1 MLGFFLNKHF
11 EQAIAVA
18 NDGEDEYITT
28 SHVVYAIFKYNKPFH
43 GLIVKTVPD
52 INYLNILDNL
62 GGLLDMMPKSNGKSP
77 IQTYEFKE
85 ILAEFSSAK
94 EPRNELDFILKI
106 LRDKENDCTKILN
119 HYGIND
125 TVFELIVGRYKPAF
139 DRRDEYVA
147 RDEEAAIRLN
157 SYDIDEIAHA
167 INYND
172 KQKEWQNTEFEPT
185 FENERLAINE
195 RDIKKDSPSSLY
207 TLNLNKAAREGKID
221 PLIGR
226 EKEIEKTLQTLCRRK
241 KNNPIL
247 VGEAG
252 VGKTAIVEGIALKIV
267 GGEVP
272 QKLKNKEIYAL
283 GAGAL
288 IAGTTLRG
296 EFEERLKDLI
306 DEFSTNQ
313 NAILFIDE
321 IHTIVGAGTG
331 NRNELDMSNILKPA
345 LAGGSLSLIGATT
358 YGEYRSFSQDKA
370 LSRRFCKI
378 DVSEPSIDDS
388 VEILKGIA
396 KKYEEFH
403 DVKFSDEILRES
415 VTLAKKYLSD
425 KFLPDSAIDLID
437 ETGASFAFK
446 SRTAP
451 IQIGKNDLINT
462 LSVSANIANLSQT
475 VDNREVLKNLEANI
489 KSEIFGQDE
498 AVQSLCKAL
507 LRSYAGLGAE
517 TSPIGVFLFAGSSGV
532 GKSELAKVLAKYLGV
547 HFERYD
553 MSEYMEAH
561 SVSRLIGAPPG
572 YVGFENGGILT
583 NNIKKHPYSVIL
595 FDEIEKAH
603 PSMTNI
609 FLGLFDNASL
619 TDNNGVTTDFKNTI
633 VIMSSN
639 LGTKEAPQV
648 GFTKDESYKIDNAIK
663 SFFAPE
669 FRNRIDKIINF
680 NRLSTEILEKIVDK
694 TIRELE
700 AGLKNVKF
708 SLSKAAKDFIITRGY
723 SDEFGARNLKRE
735 IGTQISDRISE
746 ELLFGALQNGGTV
759 EIDSDGAE
767 LEFKFFAASKAL
779 QLSGAKS
786 AAEEAGGESANNK
799 ALSESCGGE
808 SGTKAAVSEAKN
820 EKSF

>member
-1 MLGFFLNKHF
+1 MR
-11 EQAIAVA
+11 
-18 NDGEDEYITT
+18 
-28 SHVVYAIFKYNKPFH
+28 KY
-43 GLIVKTVPD
+43 
-52 INYLNILDNL
+52 
-62 GGLLDMMPKSNGKSP
+62 KS
-77 IQTYEFKE
+77 
-85 ILAEFSSAK
+85 
-94 EPRNELDFILKI
+94 
-106 LRDKENDCTKILN
+106 
-119 HYGIND
+119 
-125 TVFELIVGRYKPAF
+125 AF
-139 DRRDEYVA
+139 DHRDEVVS
-147 RDEEAAIRLN
+147 RDEAAAIKLN
-157 SYDIDEIAHA
+157 SYDIDDITHA
-167 INYND
+167 MNYD
-172 KQKEWQNTEFEPT
+172 ESRRQWQNTEFEPA
-185 FENERLAINE
+185 FEGEKDAINE

-207 TLNLNKAAREGKID
+207 TANLNKIALEGKID

-252 VGKTAIVEGIALKIV
+252 VGKTAIIEGIALKIV
-267 GGEVP
+267 RGEVP
-272 QKLKNKEIYAL
+272 EKLKNKVIYAL
-283 GAGAL
+283 DAGAL

-306 DEFSTNQ
+306 DEFSANQ

-331 NRNELDMSNILKPA
+331 NRNELDMSNILKPS
-345 LAGGSLSLIGATT
+345 LASGELSVIGATT

-388 VEILKGIA
+388 VEILKGVA

-403 DVKFSDEILRES
+403 GVKFSDEILRDS
-415 VTLAKKYLSD
+415 VTLAKKYQSD

-437 ETGASFAFK
+437 EVGASFAFK
-446 SRTAP
+446 PHEAP
-451 IQIGKNDLINT
+451 LEISKDDLVNT
-462 LSVSANIANLSQT
+462 LSISANIANLSSS
-475 VDNREVLKNLEANI
+475 VDNKQVLKNLEANI
-489 KSEIFGQDE
+489 KREIFGQDE
-498 AVQSLCKAL
+498 AVSSLCKAL
-507 LRSYAGLGAE
+507 LRSYAGLGGAS
-517 TSPIGVFLFAGSSGV
+517 SPIGIFLFAGSSGV
-532 GKSELAKVLAKYLGV
+532 GKSELAKVLAAQLGV

-595 FDEIEKAH
+595 FDEVEKAH

-609 FLGLFDNASL
+609 FLGIFDNASL

-633 VIMSSN
+633 IIMTSN

-648 GFTKDESYKIDNAIK
+648 GFTKDESYKVDSAIK

-680 NRLSTEILEKIVDK
+680 NRLSGEILEKIVDK
-694 TIRELE
+694 TIGELE
-700 AGLKNVKF
+700 SQLKNVKI
-708 SLSKAAKDFIITRGY
+708 SLNKEAKDLIISRGY

-735 IGTQISDRISE
+735 ISSHISDHISG
-746 ELLFGALQNGGTV
+746 ELLFGALQEGGLV
-759 EIDSDGAE
+759 SVSVKDGE
-767 LEFKFFAASKAL
+767 LSFSFASMPLPQIEKKQPAL
-779 QLSGAKS
+779 AQSSVVK
-786 AAEEAGGESANNK
+786 
-799 ALSESCGGE
+799 
-808 SGTKAAVSEAKN
+808 
-820 EKSF
+820 

>member
-1 MLGFFLNKHF
+1 
-11 EQAIAVA
+11 
-18 NDGEDEYITT
+18 
-28 SHVVYAIFKYNKPFH
+28 
-43 GLIVKTVPD
+43 
-52 INYLNILDNL
+52 
-62 GGLLDMMPKSNGKSP
+62 MMPKSSGKDP
-77 IQTYEFKE
+77 VQTIEFKQFYTE
-85 ILAEFSSAK
+85 LNNAK
-94 EPRNELDFILKI
+94 EPKNELDFMLKI
-106 LRDKENDCTKILN
+106 LNDKENDCTKILN
-119 HYGIND
+119 HYGINAAI
-125 TVFELIVGRYKPAF
+125 FELIVRKYKSAF
-139 DRRDEYVA
+139 DHRDEVVS
-147 RDEEAAIRLN
+147 RDEAAAIKLN
-157 SYDIDEIAHA
+157 SYDIDDITHA
-167 INYND
+167 MNYD
-172 KQKEWQNTEFEPT
+172 ESRRQWQNTEFEPA
-185 FENERLAINE
+185 FEGEKDAINE

-207 TLNLNKAAREGKID
+207 TANLNKIALEGKID

-252 VGKTAIVEGIALKIV
+252 VGKTAIIEGIALKIV
-267 GGEVP
+267 RGEVP
-272 QKLKNKEIYAL
+272 EKLKNKVIYAL
-283 GAGAL
+283 DAGAL

-306 DEFSTNQ
+306 DEFSANQ

-331 NRNELDMSNILKPA
+331 NRNELDMSNILKPS
-345 LAGGSLSLIGATT
+345 LASGELSVIGATT

-388 VEILKGIA
+388 VEILKGVA

-403 DVKFSDEILRES
+403 GVKFSDEILRDS
-415 VTLAKKYLSD
+415 VTLAKKYQND

-437 ETGASFAFK
+437 EVGASFAFK
-446 SRTAP
+446 PHEAP
-451 IQIGKNDLINT
+451 LEISKDDLVNT
-462 LSVSANIANLSQT
+462 LSISANIANLSSS
-475 VDNREVLKNLEANI
+475 VDNKQVLKNLEANI
-489 KSEIFGQDE
+489 KREIFGQDE
-498 AVQSLCKAL
+498 AVSSLCKAL
-507 LRSYAGLGAE
+507 LRSYAGLGGAS
-517 TSPIGVFLFAGSSGV
+517 SPIGVFLFAGSSGV
-532 GKSELAKVLAKYLGV
+532 GKSELAKVLAAQLGV

-595 FDEIEKAH
+595 FDEVEKAH

-609 FLGLFDNASL
+609 FLGIFDNASL

-633 VIMSSN
+633 IIMSSN

-648 GFTKDESYKIDNAIK
+648 GFTKDESYKVDSAIK

-680 NRLSTEILEKIVDK
+680 NRLSGEILEKIVDK
-694 TIRELE
+694 TIGELE
-700 AGLKNVKF
+700 SQLKNVKI
-708 SLSKAAKDFIITRGY
+708 SLNKEAKDLIISRGY

-735 IGTQISDRISE
+735 ISSQISDHISG
-746 ELLFGALQNGGTV
+746 ELLFGALQEGGLV
-759 EIDSDGAE
+759 SVSVKDGE
-767 LEFKFFAASKAL
+767 LSFSFTSTPLPQIEKKQPAL
-779 QLSGAKS
+779 AQSSVVK
-786 AAEEAGGESANNK
+786 
-799 ALSESCGGE
+799 
-808 SGTKAAVSEAKN
+808 
-820 EKSF
+820 

>member
-1 MLGFFLNKHF
+1 MR
-11 EQAIAVA
+11 
-18 NDGEDEYITT
+18 
-28 SHVVYAIFKYNKPFH
+28 KY
-43 GLIVKTVPD
+43 
-52 INYLNILDNL
+52 
-62 GGLLDMMPKSNGKSP
+62 KS
-77 IQTYEFKE
+77 
-85 ILAEFSSAK
+85 
-94 EPRNELDFILKI
+94 
-106 LRDKENDCTKILN
+106 
-119 HYGIND
+119 
-125 TVFELIVGRYKPAF
+125 AF
-139 DRRDEYVA
+139 DHRDEVVS
-147 RDEEAAIRLN
+147 RDEAAAIKLN
-157 SYDIDEIAHA
+157 SYDIDDITHA
-167 INYND
+167 MNYD
-172 KQKEWQNTEFEPT
+172 ESRRQWQNTEFEPA
-185 FENERLAINE
+185 FEGEKDAINE

-207 TLNLNKAAREGKID
+207 TANLNKIALEGKID

-252 VGKTAIVEGIALKIV
+252 VGKTAIIEGIALKIV
-267 GGEVP
+267 RGEVP
-272 QKLKNKEIYAL
+272 EKLKNKVIYAL
-283 GAGAL
+283 DAGAL

-306 DEFSTNQ
+306 DEFSANQ

-331 NRNELDMSNILKPA
+331 NRNELDMSNILKPS
-345 LAGGSLSLIGATT
+345 LASGELSVIGATT

-388 VEILKGIA
+388 VEILKGVA

-403 DVKFSDEILRES
+403 GVKFSDEILRDS
-415 VTLAKKYLSD
+415 VTLAKKYQSD

-437 ETGASFAFK
+437 EVGASFAFK
-446 SRTAP
+446 PHEAP
-451 IQIGKNDLINT
+451 LEISKDDLVNT
-462 LSVSANIANLSQT
+462 LSISANIANLSSS
-475 VDNREVLKNLEANI
+475 VDNKQVLKNLEANI
-489 KSEIFGQDE
+489 KREIFGQDE
-498 AVQSLCKAL
+498 AVSSLCKAL
-507 LRSYAGLGAE
+507 LRSYAGLGGAS
-517 TSPIGVFLFAGSSGV
+517 SPIGVFLFAGSSGV
-532 GKSELAKVLAKYLGV
+532 GKSELAKVLAAQLGV

-595 FDEIEKAH
+595 FDEVEKAH

-609 FLGLFDNASL
+609 FLGIFDNASL

-633 VIMSSN
+633 IIMTSN

-648 GFTKDESYKIDNAIK
+648 GFTKDESYKVDSAIR

-680 NRLSTEILEKIVDK
+680 NRLSGEILEKIVDK
-694 TIRELE
+694 TIGELE
-700 AGLKNVKF
+700 SQLKNVKI
-708 SLSKAAKDFIITRGY
+708 SLNKEAKDLIISRGY

-735 IGTQISDRISE
+735 ISSQISDHISG
-746 ELLFGALQNGGTV
+746 ELLFGALQEGGLV
-759 EIDSDGAE
+759 SVSVKDGE
-767 LEFKFFAASKAL
+767 LSFSFTSTPLPQIEKKQPAL
-779 QLSGAKS
+779 AQSSIVK
-786 AAEEAGGESANNK
+786 
-799 ALSESCGGE
+799 
-808 SGTKAAVSEAKN
+808 
-820 EKSF
+820 

>member
-1 MLGFFLNKHF
+1 M
-11 EQAIAVA
+11 
-18 NDGEDEYITT
+18 
-28 SHVVYAIFKYNKPFH
+28 
-43 GLIVKTVPD
+43 
-52 INYLNILDNL
+52 
-62 GGLLDMMPKSNGKSP
+62 
-77 IQTYEFKE
+77 
-85 ILAEFSSAK
+85 
-94 EPRNELDFILKI
+94 
-106 LRDKENDCTKILN
+106 
-119 HYGIND
+119 
-125 TVFELIVGRYKPAF
+125 
-139 DRRDEYVA
+139 
-147 RDEEAAIRLN
+147 
-157 SYDIDEIAHA
+157 
-167 INYND
+167 
-172 KQKEWQNTEFEPT
+172 
-185 FENERLAINE
+185 
-195 RDIKKDSPSSLY
+195 
-207 TLNLNKAAREGKID
+207 
-221 PLIGR
+221 
-226 EKEIEKTLQTLCRRK
+226 
-241 KNNPIL
+241 
-247 VGEAG
+247 
-252 VGKTAIVEGIALKIV
+252 GKTAIVEGIALKIV

-283 GAGAL
+283 DAGAL

-388 VEILKGIA
+388 VEILKGSA

-619 TDNNGVTTDFKNTI
+619 TDNNGITTDFKNTI

-708 SLSKAAKDFIITRGY
+708 SLSKAAKDFIIKRGY

-759 EIDSDGAE
+759 EIDSDGVE

-779 QLSGAKS
+779 QISGAKG
-786 AAEEAGGESANNK
+786 AVEEAGDESAK
-799 ALSESCGGE
+799 VLSESCGGE
-808 SGTKAAVSEAKN
+808 SGAKAAVSEAKN

>member
-1 MLGFFLNKHF
+1 M
-11 EQAIAVA
+11 
-18 NDGEDEYITT
+18 
-28 SHVVYAIFKYNKPFH
+28 
-43 GLIVKTVPD
+43 
-52 INYLNILDNL
+52 
-62 GGLLDMMPKSNGKSP
+62 
-77 IQTYEFKE
+77 
-85 ILAEFSSAK
+85 
-94 EPRNELDFILKI
+94 
-106 LRDKENDCTKILN
+106 
-119 HYGIND
+119 
-125 TVFELIVGRYKPAF
+125 
-139 DRRDEYVA
+139 
-147 RDEEAAIRLN
+147 
-157 SYDIDEIAHA
+157 
-167 INYND
+167 
-172 KQKEWQNTEFEPT
+172 
-185 FENERLAINE
+185 
-195 RDIKKDSPSSLY
+195 
-207 TLNLNKAAREGKID
+207 
-221 PLIGR
+221 
-226 EKEIEKTLQTLCRRK
+226 
-241 KNNPIL
+241 
-247 VGEAG
+247 
-252 VGKTAIVEGIALKIV
+252 
-267 GGEVP
+267 
-272 QKLKNKEIYAL
+272 
-283 GAGAL
+283 
-288 IAGTTLRG
+288 
-296 EFEERLKDLI
+296 
-306 DEFSTNQ
+306 
-313 NAILFIDE
+313 
-321 IHTIVGAGTG
+321 GAGTG

-648 GFTKDESYKIDNAIK
+648 GFTKDEGYKIDNAIK

-669 FRNRIDKIINF
+669 FRNRIDQIINF

-759 EIDSDGAE
+759 EIDDGGAE
-767 LEFKFFAASKAL
+767 LSFKFKAAPIAEA
-779 QLSGAKS
+779 QQALSGALDEIS
-786 AAEEAGGESANNK
+786 SEPLGHGGGEAK
-799 ALSESCGGE
+799 PRI
-808 SGTKAAVSEAKN
+808 EAKAN
-820 EKSF
+820 EKSI

>member
-1 MLGFFLNKHF
+1 MR
-11 EQAIAVA
+11 
-18 NDGEDEYITT
+18 
-28 SHVVYAIFKYNKPFH
+28 KY
-43 GLIVKTVPD
+43 
-52 INYLNILDNL
+52 
-62 GGLLDMMPKSNGKSP
+62 KS
-77 IQTYEFKE
+77 
-85 ILAEFSSAK
+85 
-94 EPRNELDFILKI
+94 
-106 LRDKENDCTKILN
+106 
-119 HYGIND
+119 
-125 TVFELIVGRYKPAF
+125 AF
-139 DRRDEYVA
+139 DHRDEVVS
-147 RDEEAAIRLN
+147 RDEAAAIKLN
-157 SYDIDEIAHA
+157 SYDIDDITHA
-167 INYND
+167 MNYD
-172 KQKEWQNTEFEPT
+172 ESRRQWQNTEFEPA
-185 FENERLAINE
+185 FEGEKDAINE

-207 TLNLNKAAREGKID
+207 TANLNKIALEGKID

-252 VGKTAIVEGIALKIV
+252 VGKTAIIEGIALKIV
-267 GGEVP
+267 RGEVP
-272 QKLKNKEIYAL
+272 EKLKNKVIYAL
-283 GAGAL
+283 DAGAL

-306 DEFSTNQ
+306 DEFSANQ

-331 NRNELDMSNILKPA
+331 NRNELDMSNILKPS
-345 LAGGSLSLIGATT
+345 LASGELSVIGATT

-388 VEILKGIA
+388 VEILKGVA

-403 DVKFSDEILRES
+403 GVKFSDEILRDS
-415 VTLAKKYLSD
+415 VTLAKKYQND

-437 ETGASFAFK
+437 EVGASFAFK
-446 SRTAP
+446 PHEAP
-451 IQIGKNDLINT
+451 LEISKDDLVNT
-462 LSVSANIANLSQT
+462 LSISANIANLSSS
-475 VDNREVLKNLEANI
+475 VDNKQVLKNLEANI
-489 KSEIFGQDE
+489 KREIFGQDE
-498 AVQSLCKAL
+498 AVSSLCKAL
-507 LRSYAGLGAE
+507 LRSYAGLGGAS
-517 TSPIGVFLFAGSSGV
+517 SPIGVFLFAGSSGV
-532 GKSELAKVLAKYLGV
+532 GKSELAKVLAAQLGV

-595 FDEIEKAH
+595 FDEVEKAH

-609 FLGLFDNASL
+609 FLGIFDNASL

-633 VIMSSN
+633 IIMTSN

-648 GFTKDESYKIDNAIK
+648 GFTKDESYKVDSAIK

-680 NRLSTEILEKIVDK
+680 NRLSGEILEKIVDK
-694 TIRELE
+694 TIGELE
-700 AGLKNVKF
+700 SQLKNVKI
-708 SLSKAAKDFIITRGY
+708 SLNKEAKDLIISRGY

-735 IGTQISDRISE
+735 ISSQISDHISG
-746 ELLFGALQNGGTV
+746 ELLFGALQEGGLV
-759 EIDSDGAE
+759 SVSVKDGE
-767 LEFKFFAASKAL
+767 LSFSFASTPLPQIEKKQPAL
-779 QLSGAKS
+779 AQSSVVK
-786 AAEEAGGESANNK
+786 
-799 ALSESCGGE
+799 
-808 SGTKAAVSEAKN
+808 
-820 EKSF
+820 

>member
-1 MLGFFLNKHF
+1 MLGFFLERHF
-11 EQAIAVA
+11 EQAIEIARSE
-18 NDGEDEYITT
+18 EDEYVTT
-28 SHVVYAIFKYNKPFH
+28 THVLYAIFKYNKPFR
-43 GLIVKTVPD
+43 GIIAREIPDVNCINIV
-52 INYLNILDNL
+52 DNL
-62 GGLLDMMPKSNGKSP
+62 AGLLNLMPRSQGKEP
-77 IQTYEFKE
+77 EETYEFKE
-85 ILAEFSSAK
+85 IFNAFGSDAQVK
-94 EPRNELDFILKI
+94 NELDFIDKI
-106 LRDKENDCTKILN
+106 LKDEQSDCAKILN
-119 HYGIND
+119 HYGINEAI
-125 TVFELIVGRYKPAF
+125 FRAILQKYKSAL
-139 DRRDEYVA
+139 DRRDEYAKRNDYLQLKLNDYDVA
-147 RDEEAAIRLN
+147 
-157 SYDIDEIAHA
+157 EIARA
-167 INYND
+167 AGD
-172 KQKEWQNTEFEPT
+172 PQVEASEEGLGGGPVS
-185 FENERLAINE
+185 E

-283 GAGAL
+283 DAGAL

-451 IQIGKNDLINT
+451 IQIAKNDLINT

-680 NRLSTEILEKIVDK
+680 NRLSAEILEKIVDK

-746 ELLFGALQNGGTV
+746 ELFFGALQNGGTV
-759 EIDSDGAE
+759 GIDSDGAE
-767 LEFKFFAASKAL
+767 LSFKFKAAPIAEA
-779 QLSGAKS
+779 QQALSGALDEIS
-786 AAEEAGGESANNK
+786 SEPLGHGGGEAK
-799 ALSESCGGE
+799 PRI
-808 SGTKAAVSEAKN
+808 EAKAN
-820 EKSF
+820 EKSI

>member
-1 MLGFFLNKHF
+1 M
-11 EQAIAVA
+11 
-18 NDGEDEYITT
+18 
-28 SHVVYAIFKYNKPFH
+28 
-43 GLIVKTVPD
+43 
-52 INYLNILDNL
+52 
-62 GGLLDMMPKSNGKSP
+62 
-77 IQTYEFKE
+77 
-85 ILAEFSSAK
+85 
-94 EPRNELDFILKI
+94 LKI
-106 LRDKENDCTKILN
+106 LNDKENDCTKILN
-119 HYGIND
+119 HYGINAAI
-125 TVFELIVGRYKPAF
+125 FELIVRKYKSAF
-139 DRRDEYVA
+139 DHRDEVVS
-147 RDEEAAIRLN
+147 RDEAAAIKLN
-157 SYDIDEIAHA
+157 SYDIDDITHA
-167 INYND
+167 MNYD
-172 KQKEWQNTEFEPT
+172 ESRRQWQNTEFEPA
-185 FENERLAINE
+185 FEGEKDAINE

-207 TLNLNKAAREGKID
+207 TANLNKIALEGKID

-252 VGKTAIVEGIALKIV
+252 VGKTAIIEGIALKIV
-267 GGEVP
+267 RGEVP
-272 QKLKNKEIYAL
+272 EKLKNKVIYAL
-283 GAGAL
+283 DAGAL

-306 DEFSTNQ
+306 DEFSANQ

-331 NRNELDMSNILKPA
+331 NRNELDMSNILKPS
-345 LAGGSLSLIGATT
+345 LASGELSVIGATT

-388 VEILKGIA
+388 VEILKGVA

-403 DVKFSDEILRES
+403 GVKFSDEILRDS
-415 VTLAKKYLSD
+415 VTLAKKYQSD

-437 ETGASFAFK
+437 EVGASFAFK
-446 SRTAP
+446 PHEAP
-451 IQIGKNDLINT
+451 LEISKDDLVNT
-462 LSVSANIANLSQT
+462 LSISANIANLSSS
-475 VDNREVLKNLEANI
+475 VDNKQVLKNLEANI
-489 KSEIFGQDE
+489 KREIFGQDE
-498 AVQSLCKAL
+498 AVSSLCKAL
-507 LRSYAGLGAE
+507 LRSYAGLGGAS
-517 TSPIGVFLFAGSSGV
+517 SPIGVFLFAGSSGV
-532 GKSELAKVLAKYLGV
+532 GKSELAKVLAAQLGV

-595 FDEIEKAH
+595 FDEVEKAH

-609 FLGLFDNASL
+609 FLGIFDNASL

-633 VIMSSN
+633 IIMTSN

-648 GFTKDESYKIDNAIK
+648 GFTKDESYKVDSAIR

-680 NRLSTEILEKIVDK
+680 NRLSGEILEKIVDK
-694 TIRELE
+694 TIGELE
-700 AGLKNVKF
+700 SQLKNVKI
-708 SLSKAAKDFIITRGY
+708 SLNKEAKDLIISRGY

-735 IGTQISDRISE
+735 ISSQISDHISG
-746 ELLFGALQNGGTV
+746 ELLFGALQEGGLV
-759 EIDSDGAE
+759 SVSVKDGE
-767 LEFKFFAASKAL
+767 LSFSFTSTPLPQIEKKQPAL
-779 QLSGAKS
+779 AQSSIVK
-786 AAEEAGGESANNK
+786 
-799 ALSESCGGE
+799 
-808 SGTKAAVSEAKN
+808 
-820 EKSF
+820 

>member
-1 MLGFFLNKHF
+1 MR
-11 EQAIAVA
+11 
-18 NDGEDEYITT
+18 
-28 SHVVYAIFKYNKPFH
+28 KY
-43 GLIVKTVPD
+43 
-52 INYLNILDNL
+52 
-62 GGLLDMMPKSNGKSP
+62 KS
-77 IQTYEFKE
+77 
-85 ILAEFSSAK
+85 
-94 EPRNELDFILKI
+94 
-106 LRDKENDCTKILN
+106 
-119 HYGIND
+119 
-125 TVFELIVGRYKPAF
+125 AF
-139 DRRDEYVA
+139 DHRDEVVS
-147 RDEEAAIRLN
+147 RDEAAAIKLN
-157 SYDIDEIAHA
+157 SYDIDDITHA
-167 INYND
+167 MNYD
-172 KQKEWQNTEFEPT
+172 ESRRQWQNTEFEPA
-185 FENERLAINE
+185 FEGEKDAINE

-207 TLNLNKAAREGKID
+207 TANLNKIALEGKID

-252 VGKTAIVEGIALKIV
+252 VGKTAIIEGIALKIV
-267 GGEVP
+267 RGEVP
-272 QKLKNKEIYAL
+272 EKLKNKVIYAL
-283 GAGAL
+283 DAGAL

-306 DEFSTNQ
+306 DEFSANQ

-331 NRNELDMSNILKPA
+331 NRNELDMSNILKPS
-345 LAGGSLSLIGATT
+345 LASGELSVIGATT

-388 VEILKGIA
+388 VEILKGVA

-403 DVKFSDEILRES
+403 GVKFSDEILRDS
-415 VTLAKKYLSD
+415 VTLAKKYQSD

-437 ETGASFAFK
+437 EVGASFAFK
-446 SRTAP
+446 PHEAP
-451 IQIGKNDLINT
+451 LEISKDDLVNT
-462 LSVSANIANLSQT
+462 LSISANIANLSSS
-475 VDNREVLKNLEANI
+475 VDNKQVLKNLEANI
-489 KSEIFGQDE
+489 KREIFGQDE
-498 AVQSLCKAL
+498 AVSSLCKAL
-507 LRSYAGLGAE
+507 LRSYAGLGGAS
-517 TSPIGVFLFAGSSGV
+517 SPIGVFLFAGSSGV
-532 GKSELAKVLAKYLGV
+532 GKSELAKVLAAQLGV

-595 FDEIEKAH
+595 FDEVEKAH

-609 FLGLFDNASL
+609 FLGIFDNASL

-633 VIMSSN
+633 IIMTSN

-648 GFTKDESYKIDNAIK
+648 GFTKDESYKVDSAIR

-680 NRLSTEILEKIVDK
+680 NRLSGEILEKIVDK
-694 TIRELE
+694 TIGELE
-700 AGLKNVKF
+700 SQLKNVKI
-708 SLSKAAKDFIITRGY
+708 SLNKEAKDLIISRGY

-735 IGTQISDRISE
+735 ISSQISDHISG
-746 ELLFGALQNGGTV
+746 ELLFGALQEGGLV
-759 EIDSDGAE
+759 SVSVKDGE
-767 LEFKFFAASKAL
+767 LSFSFASTPLPQIEKKQPAL
-779 QLSGAKS
+779 AQSSVVK
-786 AAEEAGGESANNK
+786 
-799 ALSESCGGE
+799 
-808 SGTKAAVSEAKN
+808 
-820 EKSF
+820 